1 MKTINNELIRS
12 FSPCYDPSEYVTDEN
27 ETLPILEW
35 VEKYRTVVPDEDI
48 TWLLCHKEFMSDK
61 DLRLFAVWCARKA
74 LSLIDNPDPRN
85 IEACNV
91 AERYANGEAT
101 DEELEAARARAAD
114 VANDP
119 AAYTAADPAADPT
132 AYPAAYTAAY
142 WATYSAAAR
151 AARVVAYFAARVVAT
166 STDQLDKLLTYFNS

>member
-1 MKTINNELIRS
+1 MNKHTPGEWVVSKTYLMKTINNELIRS

-119 AAYTAADPAADPT
+119 AAYTAA
-132 AYPAAYTAAY
+132 Y

-166 STDQLDKLLTYFNS
+166 ATDQLDKLLTYFNS